1 MIMLLGLYYISEE
14 KQRVWQQQIM
24 QYDRLVLPISIKCRI
39 VKRRNFMTVGPLEY
53 VMVAFEGNRF
63 SGQILTALRDAQ
75 EKGII
80 RVIDMLMI
88 KKDEQGNVMALELS
102 ELSEEEARPFGF
114 LAGGLLNIF
123 GPDDVEATVEQMP
136 NNSAAGLLLIEDTW
150 AIPLKEAILNAG
162 AVASTG
168 GLVARE
174 VVQSIE
180 AEIEAE
186 AAAKQ
191 QAAVKATE

>member
-1 MIMLLGLYYISEE
+1 
-14 KQRVWQQQIM
+14 
-24 QYDRLVLPISIKCRI
+24 
-39 VKRRNFMTVGPLEY
+39 MTLGPLEY

-63 SGQILTALRDAQ
+63 SGEIITALRDAQ

-80 RVIDMLMI
+80 RVIDMLVI

-102 ELSEEEARPFGF
+102 DLNEEEARPFGF
-114 LAGGLLNIF
+114 LAGGLLSIF
-123 GPDDVEATVEQMP
+123 EPDDVEATAEQMP

-162 AVASTG
+162 AVARTG
-168 GLVARE
+168 GLVAPE
-174 VVQSIE
+174 VVQAIE

-186 AAAKQ
+186 AAAKNQ
-191 QAAVKATE
+191 SAVKTAE

>member
-1 MIMLLGLYYISEE
+1 
-14 KQRVWQQQIM
+14 
-24 QYDRLVLPISIKCRI
+24 
-39 VKRRNFMTVGPLEY
+39 MTLGPLEY

-63 SGQILTALRDAQ
+63 SGEIITALRDAQ

-102 ELSEEEARPFGF
+102 DLSEEEARPFGF
-114 LAGGLLNIF
+114 LAGKLMSIF
-123 GPDDVEATVEQMP
+123 EPDDVEATAEQIP
-136 NNSAAGLLLIEDTW
+136 NNCAAGLLLIEDTW

-162 AVASTG
+162 AIASTG

-180 AEIEAE
+180 AEIAAE
-186 AAAKQ
+186 AAK
-191 QAAVKATE
+191 

>member
-1 MIMLLGLYYISEE
+1 
-14 KQRVWQQQIM
+14 
-24 QYDRLVLPISIKCRI
+24 
-39 VKRRNFMTVGPLEY
+39 MTLGPLEY

-63 SGQILTALRDAQ
+63 SGEIITALRDAQ

-88 KKDEQGNVMALELS
+88 KKDEQGNVMGLELS

-114 LAGGLLNIF
+114 LAGKLFSIF
-123 GPDDVEATVEQMP
+123 EPDDVVATAEQMP
-136 NNSAAGLLLIEDTW
+136 NNSAAGLLLLEDTW

-174 VVQSIE
+174 VVQAIE

-186 AAAKQ
+186 AAEKN
-191 QAAVKATE
+191 QAAVKAAE